1 MTVSLQMVN
10 RFTLHF
16 ANRKKDRSVDV
27 EVKRQQKNMQQKKK
41 HQIQKTEFDESKV
54 PNKIQYF
61 DYSLLAIVIFLVCFG
76 LVMLYSTSSYSA
88 QVKFGDSMYFFKRQA
103 IISAGSVGVMLFV
116 SIIHYHW
123 YARLAKLAYWV
134 SFVLMALVLTP
145 LGVEAYGA
153 RRWIQLPFGQTMQ
166 PAEVT
171 KIAVI
176 MFIPLLI
183 CKAGKRIKDWEVFGK
198 IFLWGVAAAA
208 GVYFLTD
215 NLSTAIIVFGMVCI
229 MLFVVHPLT
238 APFVTLAAAASV
250 LIVIV
255 VKILDVLMDSS
266 SNFRIGRILV
276 WLHPEEYSSEGGF
289 QVLQGLYA
297 IGSGG
302 FFGKGLGN
310 SAQKMV
316 IPEVQNDMILAIICE
331 ELGVFG
337 AIVMLTLFGM
347 LLYRLMFI
355 AQNAPDLYGSLMVT
369 GIFAHIAIQVILN
382 VCVVLNI
389 IPTTGITLPFVS
401 YGGTSILFLMVEMGI
416 ALGVSGRIKIEES

>member
-1 MTVSLQMVN
+1 MN
-10 RFTLHF
+10 
-16 ANRKKDRSVDV
+16 KK
-27 EVKRQQKNMQQKKK
+27 ERQK
-41 HQIQKTEFDESKV
+41 
-54 PNKIQYF
+54 KIQYF
-61 DYSLLAIVIFLVCFG
+61 DYSLLAIVVFLVCFG

-88 QVKFGDSMYFFKRQA
+88 QLKFGDSMYFFKRQA
-103 IISAGSVGVMLFV
+103 IISAGSIGVMLFV

-123 YARLAKLAYWV
+123 YAKLAKAAYWI
-134 SFVLMALVLTP
+134 SFILMALVLTP

-153 RRWIQLPFGQTMQ
+153 RRWIQLPLGQTMQ
-166 PAEVT
+166 PSEAM

-183 CKAGKRIKDWEVFGK
+183 CKAGKRIKDWKVFGE
-198 IFLWGVAAAA
+198 IFLWGAAAAA

-215 NLSTAIIVFGMVCI
+215 NLSTAIIVLGMVCV

-238 APFVTLAAAASV
+238 APFVGLAGVGSV
-250 LIVIV
+250 LIIIV

-389 IPTTGITLPFVS
+389 IPTTGITLPFIS
-401 YGGTSILFLMVEMGI
+401 YGGTSILFLMAEMGI
-416 ALGVSGRIKIEES
+416 ALGVSRRIKIEETG